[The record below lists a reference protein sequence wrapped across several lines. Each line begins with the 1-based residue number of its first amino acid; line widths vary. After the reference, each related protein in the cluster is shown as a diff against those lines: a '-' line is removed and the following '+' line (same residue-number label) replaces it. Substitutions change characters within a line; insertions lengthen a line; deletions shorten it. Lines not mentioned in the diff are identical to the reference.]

1 MPDSVIFVSK
11 GDFLN
16 RKFIYICDVMI
27 CCICVLALCSCA
39 VAALSGKDKG
49 MVSINDA
56 CEAVDTMTLLCGG
69 SLEKSEN
76 ISVGNSV
83 FDIEPVPQEP
93 VYVERFRNYSG
104 DTADFVPVMMY
115 HFFYDA
121 DVDRP
126 TKGTNSHSIQS
137 VREQLQFLWENGY
150 VTLTMDEL
158 YEWLNGNIELPR
170 RCILLTS
177 DDGQDNFFE
186 LLQPE
191 LHKYGFVATSFVI
204 TSYRKNIPHK
214 LTLPNVEL
222 HSHTHNMHKGE
233 ISNGGV
239 PDNRGMM
246 QGVSVEKGVAD
257 LQKSVE
263 ILQGTKYFA
272 YPFGTYGGNSKEI
285 LRQAGF
291 RLAFTTHGGVVKRG
305 DDPLQLNRLR
315 VSGSMSLNSYKALIR
330 YK

>member
-1 MPDSVIFVSK
+1 M
-11 GDFLN
+11 N
-16 RKFIYICDVMI
+16 RKHIDIWGVMLGS
-27 CCICVLALCSCA
+27 VVTLALCFAA
-39 VAALSGKDKG
+39 VGLLSGGSTHTIAIETAIAAADR
-49 MVSINDA
+49 MTRTA
-56 CEAVDTMTLLCGG
+56 CG
-69 SLEKSEN
+69 SAQRTEN
-76 ISVGNSV
+76 VSVGNSA
-83 FDIEPVPQEP
+83 FDMELVPQEP
-93 VYVERFRNYSG
+93 VYVERFRDYDG
-104 DTADFVPVMMY
+104 ETAQFVPVMMY

-121 DVDRP
+121 DVDQP

-150 VTLTMDEL
+150 VTITMDEL
-158 YEWLNGNIELPR
+158 YEWLNGNIELPK

-214 LTLPNVEL
+214 LTLPNIEL
-222 HSHTHNMHKGE
+222 HSHTHNMHQGQVA
-233 ISNGGV
+233 SGGI

-246 QGVSVEKGVAD
+246 QGVSVAEGVAD
-257 LQKSVE
+257 LEKSVE
-263 ILQGTKYFA
+263 ILDGTQYFA

-291 RLAFTTHGGVVKRG
+291 RLAFTTHGGVVRRG

-315 VSGSMSLNSYKALIR
+315 VSGSMPVNSFKTLIR
-330 YK
+330 FS

>member
-1 MPDSVIFVSK
+1 M
-11 GDFLN
+11 N
-16 RKFIYICDVMI
+16 RKLVYIFGVMLG
-27 CCICVLALCSCA
+27 CVAVLALCFCS
-39 VAALSGKDKG
+39 AAMISGKEPRAI
-49 MVSINDA
+49 SINNAGYAADRMMLI
-56 CEAVDTMTLLCGG
+56 CCG
-69 SLEKSEN
+69 SMDKSED
-76 ISVGNSV
+76 ISVENSV
-83 FDIEPVPQEP
+83 FDIEAVPQEP
-93 VYVERFRNYSG
+93 VYVERFRSYEG

-121 DVDRP
+121 DVDKP

-137 VREQLQFLWENGY
+137 VREQLQFLWESGY
-150 VTLTMDEL
+150 VTITMDEL

-177 DDGQDNFFE
+177 DDGQDNFFD

-204 TSYRKNIPHK
+204 TSYRKNIPYK

-233 ISNGGV
+233 IESGGV

-246 QGVSVEKGVAD
+246 QGISVEQGVAD

-263 ILQGTKYFA
+263 ILDGTKYFA

-285 LRQAGF
+285 LRNAGF
-291 RLAFTTHGGVVKRG
+291 RLAFTTHGGVVRRG
-305 DDPLQLNRLR
+305 DDLLQLDRLR
-315 VSGSMSLNSYKALIR
+315 VSGSMSVSSYKALIR
-330 YK
+330 Y